1 MLCLSSFSTRKAS
14 PSVLLLQIAAP
25 RGSTYP
31 IRRRDLP
38 LVPMSRMLPLA
49 GYAYAVFWSILLL
62 CGPSSVRGGTDSRN
76 SGAADSPWRH
86 RRRMPTGARPGCSCT
101 WIAAVWST

>member
-49 GYAYAVFWSILLL
+49 GYAYAVFWSYLSLL
-62 CGPSSVRGGTDSRN
+62 CGAVSVR
-76 SGAADSPWRH
+76 AAYGLAEF
-86 RRRMPTGARPGCSCT
+86 RRG
-101 WIAAVWST
+101 